1 MTPQFYTTVVS
12 LSAMAFT
19 AVELIELKR
28 DGERLPSDGI
38 EWLIAAY
45 TDGAVPD
52 YQMAAMAMAIYYNG
66 LDGDELATW
75 TAAMMASGDTLDF
88 SDLPLPKIDK
98 HSTGGVGDKISI
110 PLAPLV
116 ASCGIAVPMM
126 SGRGLGHTG
135 GTLDKLESIPGF
147 NPRMD
152 QTRFRQILTE
162 HHLVLAGQSDTM
174 VPADRQLYALRDS
187 TGTVASLPLIAS
199 SIMSKKLSEGLD
211 GLVLDVKTG
220 SGAFMDELDEARELA
235 RTMVGIG
242 INNEVENVA
251 LITSMDQPLGNE
263 VGNANEIRESVDV
276 LNGKGP
282 DDVTE
287 LTLSLAEVM
296 LELGG
301 VDGGR
306 DLLFEMI
313 DTGTA
318 LQKLKDVA
326 RAHGGDPS
334 VLDDPSLLEVAAH
347 EAVVEAPDDGFVTRC
362 DAHTIGV
369 AATRLGAGRERKEDD
384 IDHGVGVTLAAKI
397 GSPVSKGD
405 PLAVVRFNDEEKWE
419 SQRDNL
425 ASAWSIGPDRPD
437 PTALILERVDRTQF

>member
-66 LDGDELATW
+66 LDGDELAMW
-75 TAAMMASGDTLDF
+75 TAAMMASGDILDF

-242 INNEVENVA
+242 INNEVETVA

-334 VLDDPSLLEVAAH
+334 VLDDPSLLEVAEH
-347 EAVVEAPDDGFVTRC
+347 EAVIEAPGDGFVTRC

-369 AATRLGAGRERKEDD
+369 AANRLGAGRERKEDD
-384 IDHGVGVTLAAKI
+384 IDHGVGVTLLAKI

-437 PTALILERVDRTQF
+437 LTDLILERVDRTQF